1 VGDFLRVA
9 AIAPERDGAAEDF
22 FALVGPDFQESGFIA
37 GEETAD
43 AFGVADGG
51 GAAGAGSFGESAGG
65 GYARVRN
72 GSEWEVG
79 DMGYFG

>member
-1 VGDFLRVA
+1 M
-9 AIAPERDGAAEDF
+9 
-22 FALVGPDFQESGFIA
+22 
-37 GEETAD
+37 ETAD

-51 GAAGAGSFGESAGG
+51 GAAGAGSFGERAGG

>member
-1 VGDFLRVA
+1 MGDFLRVA

-22 FALVGPDFQESGFIA
+22 FAVAGRDFPE
-37 GEETAD
+37 GEFSARMETTD

-51 GAAGAGSFGESAGG
+51 GAAGAGSFGERAGG